1 MRFKV
6 LGNFRTALTR
16 QITEARRVRK
26 REASVLN
33 RGNRTDV
40 GYIALPLGQRVNQ
53 IGKNNH

>member
-1 MRFKV
+1 MTFKV

-40 GYIALPLGQRVNQ
+40 GYIALPLGQIVNQ
-53 IGKNNH
+53 MGE